1 MTEWQ
6 AVGDGGAVVRSR
18 WIYNCYVLPDGG
30 DGAPFVV
37 DVGLPSHGR
46 AVADFLAHSGHG
58 LRPDRDADRV
68 AVAATHLHSDHVGGL
83 PAFLSGCDCVGPVLL
98 PDRARSYAN
107 GETPRTPGPRAVARI
122 LPVMRSQPF
131 SLGALAE
138 SGRGPRVGYGIGAF
152 ALPATGPTWV
162 LDGERLAGAPDW
174 VAIVAPGHTDDS
186 TVYYHEASRT
196 LASGDAVLTVDG
208 RAWFN
213 PEYVDSAASAATE
226 DRLRSLRVD
235 VLLPGHGR
243 PLVGTDL
250 LASALGHNDRA
261 PRRR

>member
-18 WIYNCYVLPDGG
+18 WIYNCYVVPDGG
-30 DGAPFVV
+30 AGRPLVV
-37 DVGLPSHGR
+37 DVGLPSHAR
-46 AVADFLAHSGHG
+46 AVSGWLTQERG
-58 LRPDRDADRV
+58 PSWARDGIGPTIT
-68 AVAATHLHSDHVGGL
+68 ATHLHADHVAGL
-83 PAFLSGCDCVGPVLL
+83 PALASGGAGGAVLL
-98 PDRARSYAN
+98 PERGRAYVG
-107 GETPRTPGPRAVARI
+107 GEVPRTPGPRAVAKI

-131 SLGALAE
+131 SIGALAE
-138 SGRGPRVGYGIGAF
+138 AARGPRVGYGVGAF
-152 ALPATGPTWV
+152 ALPVDEPTWV
-162 LDGERLAGAPDW
+162 ADGDRLEGAPDW

-196 LASGDAVLTVDG
+196 LASGDAVLTVGG

-213 PEYVDSAASAATE
+213 PEYVDGPASAATE
-226 DRLRSLRVD
+226 DRFRSLRVD

-250 LASALGHNDRA
+250 LASALGHDDRA
-261 PRRR
+261 PRRRR